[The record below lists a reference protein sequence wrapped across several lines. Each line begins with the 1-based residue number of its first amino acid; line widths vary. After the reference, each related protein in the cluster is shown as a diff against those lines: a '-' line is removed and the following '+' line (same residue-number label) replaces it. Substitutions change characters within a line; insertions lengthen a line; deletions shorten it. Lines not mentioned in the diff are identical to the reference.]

1 MLINKV
7 TKSRKS
13 KKGFTLLEEIIS
25 FALLSIILI
34 PIANLVLTSVKINKS
49 TENKQQAKAVL
60 QETIENIKAIDE
72 FSSALSKP
80 LNNGIILS
88 EATGEDGKLMY
99 SLSGEINGFS
109 IEGSIREKSQVIN
122 NKISEMEVD
131 RAIYFHHG
139 SISISNGKDVIGEA
153 IKKTS
158 DSSAISSEEVFIE
171 MKEVE
176 DRKETVEINVT
187 YGESSIVILTP
198 KEKALL
204 ICLNEDSEKK
214 LNLSVDNK
222 SHTENLKIY
231 LYNKK
236 KVSERQDVIISKFNG
251 QIELIEGVQHSDD
264 VINEKLYFV
273 ESRANKDGEVVEN
286 MNLELLK

>member
-13 KKGFTLLEEIIS
+13 KKGFTLLEVIIS
-25 FALLSIILI
+25 FALISIILI
-34 PIANLVLTSVKINKS
+34 PIANLVLTSVKINKF

-60 QETIENIKAIDE
+60 QETIENIKAIDN
-72 FSSALSKP
+72 FSSALSQP
-80 LNNGIILS
+80 LNNGITLS
-88 EATGEDGKLMY
+88 EATGEDNKLIY
-99 SLSGEINGFS
+99 SISGEINGFS
-109 IEGSIREKSQVIN
+109 IEGSIKEQSQVIN
-122 NKISEMEVD
+122 NKVSEMEVD
-131 RAIYFHHG
+131 RTIYFNKG
-139 SISISNGKDVIGEA
+139 SISLSNGKEIIGEA

-158 DSSAISSEEVFIE
+158 DSSVISSEEVFIE
-171 MKEVE
+171 MKE
-176 DRKETVEINVT
+176 TGEINVT
-187 YGESSIVILTP
+187 YGVSSIDILTP

-214 LNLSVDNK
+214 LNLSVENK

-231 LYNKK
+231 LYNGG

-251 QIELIEGVQHSDD
+251 QIELIEGVQYSENI
-264 VINEKLYFV
+264 INGKLYFV
-273 ESRANKDGEVVEN
+273 ELRANKNGEVVEN

>member
-13 KKGFTLLEEIIS
+13 KKGFTLLEVIIS
-25 FALLSIILI
+25 FALISIILI

-60 QETIENIKAIDE
+60 QETIENIKSIDN

-80 LNNGIILS
+80 LNNGITLS
-88 EATGEDGKLMY
+88 EATGEDNKLIY

-109 IEGSIREKSQVIN
+109 IEGSIKEKSQVVN
-122 NKISEMEVD
+122 NKVSEMEVD
-131 RAIYFHHG
+131 RTIYFNKG
-139 SISISNGKDVIGEA
+139 SISISNGKEVIGEA

-171 MKEVE
+171 MKEAG
-176 DRKETVEINVT
+176 EINVT
-187 YGESSIVILTP
+187 YGGSIIAIP
-198 KEKALL
+198 KPEAKSLL

-214 LNLSVDNK
+214 LNLSVENK
-222 SHTENLKIY
+222 SNTENLKIY
-231 LYNKK
+231 LYNGE
-236 KVSERQDVIISKFNG
+236 KVSERQDIIIYKFNG
-251 QIELIEGVQHSDD
+251 QVELIEGVQYSENI
-264 VINEKLYFV
+264 INGKLYFV
-273 ESRANKDGEVVEN
+273 ELRANKNGEVVEN

>member
-13 KKGFTLLEEIIS
+13 KKGFTLLEVIIS
-25 FALLSIILI
+25 FALISIILI

-60 QETIENIKAIDE
+60 QETIENIKAVDN

-80 LNNGIILS
+80 LNNGITLS
-88 EATGEDGKLMY
+88 EATGEDNKLVY
-99 SLSGEINGFS
+99 SISGEINGFS
-109 IEGSIREKSQVIN
+109 IEGSIKEQSQVIN
-122 NKISEMEVD
+122 NKVSEMEVD
-131 RAIYFHHG
+131 RTIYFHHG
-139 SISISNGKDVIGEA
+139 SISISNGKEVIEEA
-153 IKKTS
+153 IKKLS
-158 DSSAISSEEVFIE
+158 DNLATPSEEVFIQ
-171 MKEVE
+171 MKEAG
-176 DRKETVEINVT
+176 EINVT
-187 YGESSIVILTP
+187 YGGSIIAIP
-198 KEKALL
+198 KPEAKSLL

-214 LNLSVDNK
+214 LNLSVENK

-231 LYNKK
+231 LYNGE

-251 QIELIEGVQHSDD
+251 QVELIEGVQHSEDI
-264 VINEKLYFV
+264 INEKLYFV
-273 ESRANKDGEVVEN
+273 ELSANKNGEVVEN

>member
-13 KKGFTLLEEIIS
+13 KKGFTLLEVIIS
-25 FALLSIILI
+25 FALISIILI

-60 QETIENIKAIDE
+60 QETIENIKSIDN

-80 LNNGIILS
+80 LNNGITLS
-88 EATGEDGKLMY
+88 EATGEDNKLIY
-99 SLSGEINGFS
+99 SISGEINGFS
-109 IEGSIREKSQVIN
+109 IEGFIKEKSQVIN
-122 NKISEMEVD
+122 NKVSEMEVD
-131 RAIYFHHG
+131 RTIYYHHG
-139 SISISNGKDVIGEA
+139 SISISNGKEVIGEA
-153 IKKTS
+153 IKKLS
-158 DSSAISSEEVFIE
+158 DNLATPSEEVFIE
-171 MKEVE
+171 MKEAG
-176 DRKETVEINVT
+176 EINVT
-187 YGESSIVILTP
+187 YGGSIIAIP
-198 KEKALL
+198 KPEAKSLL

-214 LNLSVDNK
+214 LNLNVENK

-231 LYNKK
+231 LFNGE

-251 QIELIEGVQHSDD
+251 QVELIEGVHHSEDI
-264 VINEKLYFV
+264 INEKLYFV
-273 ESRANKDGEVVEN
+273 ELSANKNGEVVEN

>member
-13 KKGFTLLEEIIS
+13 KKGFTLLEVIIS
-25 FALLSIILI
+25 FALISIILI

-60 QETIENIKAIDE
+60 QETIENIKAIDN

-80 LNNGIILS
+80 LNNGITLS
-88 EATGEDGKLMY
+88 EATGEDNKLIY

-109 IEGSIREKSQVIN
+109 IEGSIKEKSQVVN
-122 NKISEMEVD
+122 NKVSEMEVD
-131 RAIYFHHG
+131 RTIYFNKG
-139 SISISNGKDVIGEA
+139 SISISNGKEVIGEA

-171 MKEVE
+171 MKEAG
-176 DRKETVEINVT
+176 EINVT
-187 YGESSIVILTP
+187 YGVSSIDILTP

-214 LNLSVDNK
+214 LKLNVENK
-222 SHTENLKIY
+222 SLTENLKIY

-236 KVSERQDVIISKFNG
+236 KVSERQDIIISKFIG
-251 QIELIEGVQHSDD
+251 QIELIEGVQYSENI
-264 VINEKLYFV
+264 INGKLYFV
-273 ESRANKDGEVVEN
+273 ELRANKNGEVVET

>member
-13 KKGFTLLEEIIS
+13 KKGFTLLEVIIS
-25 FALLSIILI
+25 FALISIILI

-60 QETIENIKAIDE
+60 QETIENIKAIDN
-72 FSSALSKP
+72 FSSALSQP
-80 LNNGIILS
+80 LNNGITLS
-88 EATGEDGKLMY
+88 EATGEDNKLIY

-109 IEGSIREKSQVIN
+109 IEGSIKEKSQVVN
-122 NKISEMEVD
+122 NKVSEMEVD
-131 RAIYFHHG
+131 RTIYFNKG
-139 SISISNGKDVIGEA
+139 SISISNGKEVIGEA

-171 MKEVE
+171 MKEAG
-176 DRKETVEINVT
+176 EINVT
-187 YGESSIVILTP
+187 YGGSIIAIP
-198 KEKALL
+198 KPEAKSLL

-214 LNLSVDNK
+214 LNLSVENK

-231 LYNKK
+231 LYNGE
-236 KVSERQDVIISKFNG
+236 KVSERQDVIISKYNG
-251 QIELIEGVQHSDD
+251 QIELIEGVQHSEDI
-264 VINEKLYFV
+264 INEKLYFV
-273 ESRANKDGEVVEN
+273 ELSANKNGEVVEN

>member
-13 KKGFTLLEEIIS
+13 KKGFTLLEVIIS
-25 FALLSIILI
+25 FALISIILI

-60 QETIENIKAIDE
+60 QETIENIKAIDN

-80 LNNGIILS
+80 LNNGITLS
-88 EATGEDGKLMY
+88 EATGEDNKLVY
-99 SLSGEINGFS
+99 SISGEINGFS
-109 IEGSIREKSQVIN
+109 IEGSIKEQSQVIN
-122 NKISEMEVD
+122 NKVSEMEVD
-131 RAIYFHHG
+131 RTIYFHKG
-139 SISISNGKDVIGEA
+139 SISLSNGKEVIGEA

-171 MKEVE
+171 MKEAG
-176 DRKETVEINVT
+176 EINVT
-187 YGESSIVILTP
+187 YGVSSIDILTP

-204 ICLNEDSEKK
+204 ICLNENSEKK
-214 LNLSVDNK
+214 LKLNVENK
-222 SHTENLKIY
+222 SLTENLKIY

-236 KVSERQDVIISKFNG
+236 KVSERQDIIISKFIG
-251 QIELIEGVQHSDD
+251 QIELIEGVQHSEDI
-264 VINEKLYFV
+264 INGKLYFV
-273 ESRANKDGEVVEN
+273 ELRANKNGEVVET

>member
-13 KKGFTLLEEIIS
+13 KKGFTLLEVIIS
-25 FALLSIILI
+25 FALISIILI

-60 QETIENIKAIDE
+60 QETIENIKSIDN

-80 LNNGIILS
+80 LNNGITLS
-88 EATGEDGKLMY
+88 EATGEDNKLIY
-99 SLSGEINGFS
+99 SISGEINGFS
-109 IEGSIREKSQVIN
+109 IEGFIKEKSQVIN
-122 NKISEMEVD
+122 NKVSEMEVD
-131 RAIYFHHG
+131 RTIYYHHG
-139 SISISNGKDVIGEA
+139 SISISNGKEVIGEA
-153 IKKTS
+153 IKKLS
-158 DSSAISSEEVFIE
+158 DNLATPSEEVFIE
-171 MKEVE
+171 MK
-176 DRKETVEINVT
+176 KAGEINVT
-187 YGESSIVILTP
+187 YGGSIIAIP
-198 KEKALL
+198 KPEAKSLL

-214 LNLSVDNK
+214 LNLSVENK

-231 LYNKK
+231 LFNGE

-251 QIELIEGVQHSDD
+251 QIELIEGVQHSEDI
-264 VINEKLYFV
+264 INEKLYFV
-273 ESRANKDGEVVEN
+273 DLKANKNGEVVEN

>member
-13 KKGFTLLEEIIS
+13 KKGFTLLEVIIS
-25 FALLSIILI
+25 FALISIILI

-60 QETIENIKAIDE
+60 QETIENIKAIDN

-80 LNNGIILS
+80 LNNGITLS
-88 EATGEDGKLMY
+88 EATGEDNKLIY

-109 IEGSIREKSQVIN
+109 IEGSIKEKSQVVN
-122 NKISEMEVD
+122 NKVSEMEVD
-131 RAIYFHHG
+131 RTIYFNKG
-139 SISISNGKDVIGEA
+139 SISISNGKEVIGEA
-153 IKKTS
+153 IKKLS
-158 DSSAISSEEVFIE
+158 DNLTTPSEEVFIE
-171 MKEVE
+171 MKEAG
-176 DRKETVEINVT
+176 EINVT
-187 YGESSIVILTP
+187 YGGSIIAIP
-198 KEKALL
+198 KPEAKSLL
-204 ICLNEDSEKK
+204 ICVNEDSEKK
-214 LNLSVDNK
+214 LNLSVENK

-231 LYNKK
+231 LFNGE

-251 QIELIEGVQHSDD
+251 QIELIEGVQHSEDI
-264 VINEKLYFV
+264 INEKLYFV
-273 ESRANKDGEVVEN
+273 ELRANKNGEVVEN

>member
-13 KKGFTLLEEIIS
+13 KKGFTLLEVIIS
-25 FALLSIILI
+25 FALISIILI

-60 QETIENIKAIDE
+60 QETIENIKAIDN
-72 FSSALSKP
+72 FSSALSQP
-80 LNNGIILS
+80 LNNGITLS
-88 EATGEDGKLMY
+88 EATGEDNKLIY

-109 IEGSIREKSQVIN
+109 IEGSIKEKSQVVN
-122 NKISEMEVD
+122 NKVSEMEVD
-131 RAIYFHHG
+131 RTIYFNKG
-139 SISISNGKDVIGEA
+139 SISISNGKEVIGEA

-171 MKEVE
+171 MKEAG
-176 DRKETVEINVT
+176 EINVT
-187 YGESSIVILTP
+187 YGGSIIAIP
-198 KEKALL
+198 KPEAKSLL

-214 LNLSVDNK
+214 LNLSVENK

-231 LYNKK
+231 LFNGE

-251 QIELIEGVQHSDD
+251 QIELIEGVQHSEDI
-264 VINEKLYFV
+264 INEKLYFV
-273 ESRANKDGEVVEN
+273 ELRANKNGEVVEN

>member
-13 KKGFTLLEEIIS
+13 KKGFTLLEVIIS
-25 FALLSIILI
+25 FALISIILI

-60 QETIENIKAIDE
+60 QETIENIKAVDN

-80 LNNGIILS
+80 LNNGITLS
-88 EATGEDGKLMY
+88 EATGEDNKLIY
-99 SLSGEINGFS
+99 SISGEINGFS
-109 IEGSIREKSQVIN
+109 IDGSIKEQSQVIN
-122 NKISEMEVD
+122 NTVSEMEVD
-131 RAIYFHHG
+131 RTIYFHHG
-139 SISISNGKDVIGEA
+139 SISISNGKEVIGEA
-153 IKKTS
+153 IKKLS
-158 DSSAISSEEVFIE
+158 DNLATPSEEVFIE
-171 MKEVE
+171 MKEAG
-176 DRKETVEINVT
+176 EINVT
-187 YGESSIVILTP
+187 YGGSIIAIP
-198 KEKALL
+198 KPEAKSLL

-214 LNLSVDNK
+214 LNLSVENK

-231 LYNKK
+231 LFNRE

-251 QIELIEGVQHSDD
+251 QIELIEGVQHSEDI
-264 VINEKLYFV
+264 INEKLYFV
-273 ESRANKDGEVVEN
+273 ELRANKNGEVVEN

>member
-13 KKGFTLLEEIIS
+13 KKGFTLLEVIIG
-25 FALLSIILI
+25 FALISIILI

-60 QETIENIKAIDE
+60 QETIENIKAVDN

-80 LNNGIILS
+80 LNNGITLS
-88 EATGEDGKLMY
+88 EATGEDNKLVY
-99 SLSGEINGFS
+99 SISGEINGFS
-109 IEGSIREKSQVIN
+109 IEGSIKEKSQVIN
-122 NKISEMEVD
+122 NKVSEMEVD
-131 RAIYFHHG
+131 RTIYYHHG
-139 SISISNGKDVIGEA
+139 SLSISNGKEVIGEA
-153 IKKTS
+153 IKKLS
-158 DSSAISSEEVFIE
+158 DNLATPSEEVFIE
-171 MKEVE
+171 MKEAG
-176 DRKETVEINVT
+176 EINVT
-187 YGESSIVILTP
+187 YGGSIIAIP
-198 KEKALL
+198 KPEAKSLL

-214 LNLSVDNK
+214 LNLSVENK

-231 LYNKK
+231 LFNGE

-251 QIELIEGVQHSDD
+251 QIELIEGVQHSEDI
-264 VINEKLYFV
+264 INEKLYFV
-273 ESRANKDGEVVEN
+273 DLKANKNGEVVEN

>member
-13 KKGFTLLEEIIS
+13 KKGFTLLEVIIS
-25 FALLSIILI
+25 FALISIILI

-60 QETIENIKAIDE
+60 QETIENIKSIDN

-80 LNNGIILS
+80 LNNGITLS
-88 EATGEDGKLMY
+88 EATGEDNKLIY
-99 SLSGEINGFS
+99 SISGEINGFS
-109 IEGSIREKSQVIN
+109 IEGFIKERSQVIN
-122 NKISEMEVD
+122 NKVSEMEVD
-131 RAIYFHHG
+131 RTIYYHHG
-139 SISISNGKDVIGEA
+139 SISISNGKEVIGEA
-153 IKKTS
+153 IKKLS
-158 DSSAISSEEVFIE
+158 DNLATPSEEVFIE
-171 MKEVE
+171 MKEAG
-176 DRKETVEINVT
+176 EINVT
-187 YGESSIVILTP
+187 YGGSIIAIP
-198 KEKALL
+198 KPEAKSLL

-214 LNLSVDNK
+214 LNLSVENK

-231 LYNKK
+231 LYNGE

-251 QIELIEGVQHSDD
+251 QIELIEGVQHSEDI
-264 VINEKLYFV
+264 INEKLYFV
-273 ESRANKDGEVVEN
+273 ELKANKNGEVVEN

>member
-13 KKGFTLLEEIIS
+13 KKGFTLLEVIIS
-25 FALLSIILI
+25 FALISIILI

-60 QETIENIKAIDE
+60 QETIENIKTVDN

-80 LNNGIILS
+80 LNNGITLS
-88 EATGEDGKLMY
+88 EATGEDNKLIY
-99 SLSGEINGFS
+99 SISGEINGFS
-109 IEGSIREKSQVIN
+109 IEGSIKEQSKVIN
-122 NKISEMEVD
+122 NKVSEMEVD
-131 RAIYFHHG
+131 RTIYFHHG
-139 SISISNGKDVIGEA
+139 SISISNGKEVIGEA
-153 IKKTS
+153 IKKLS
-158 DSSAISSEEVFIE
+158 DSLATPSEEVFIE
-171 MKEVE
+171 MKE
-176 DRKETVEINVT
+176 TGEINVT
-187 YGESSIVILTP
+187 YGGSIIAIP
-198 KEKALL
+198 KPEAKSLL

-214 LNLSVDNK
+214 LNLSVENK

-231 LYNKK
+231 LFNGK

-273 ESRANKDGEVVEN
+273 ELRANKNGEVVEN

>member
-13 KKGFTLLEEIIS
+13 KKGFTLLEVIIS
-25 FALLSIILI
+25 FALISIILI

-60 QETIENIKAIDE
+60 QETIENIKSIDN

-80 LNNGIILS
+80 LNNGITLS
-88 EATGEDGKLMY
+88 EATGEDNKLIY
-99 SLSGEINGFS
+99 SISGEINGFS
-109 IEGSIREKSQVIN
+109 IEGFIKEKSQVIN
-122 NKISEMEVD
+122 NKVSEMEVD
-131 RAIYFHHG
+131 RTIYYHHG
-139 SISISNGKDVIGEA
+139 SISISNGKEVIGEA
-153 IKKTS
+153 IKKLS
-158 DSSAISSEEVFIE
+158 DNLATPSEEVFIE
-171 MKEVE
+171 MKEAG
-176 DRKETVEINVT
+176 EINVT
-187 YGESSIVILTP
+187 YGGSIIAIP
-198 KEKALL
+198 KPEAKSLL

-214 LNLSVDNK
+214 LNLSVENK

-231 LYNKK
+231 LYNGG

-251 QIELIEGVQHSDD
+251 QIELIEGVQYSEDI
-264 VINEKLYFV
+264 INEKLYFV
-273 ESRANKDGEVVEN
+273 ELSANKDGEVVET

>member
-13 KKGFTLLEEIIS
+13 KKGFTLLEVIIS
-25 FALLSIILI
+25 FALISIILI

-60 QETIENIKAIDE
+60 QETIENIKAVDN

-80 LNNGIILS
+80 LNNGITLS
-88 EATGEDGKLMY
+88 EATGEDDKLIY
-99 SLSGEINGFS
+99 SISGEINGFS
-109 IEGSIREKSQVIN
+109 IEGSIKEQSQVIN
-122 NKISEMEVD
+122 NKVSEMEVD
-131 RAIYFHHG
+131 RTIYFNRG
-139 SISISNGKDVIGEA
+139 SISISNGKEVIGEA
-153 IKKTS
+153 IKKLS
-158 DSSAISSEEVFIE
+158 DNLATPSEEVFIE
-171 MKEVE
+171 MKEAG
-176 DRKETVEINVT
+176 EINVT
-187 YGESSIVILTP
+187 YGGSIIAIP
-198 KEKALL
+198 KPEAKSLL

-214 LNLSVDNK
+214 LNLSVENK

-231 LYNKK
+231 LFNGE

-251 QIELIEGVQHSDD
+251 QIELIEGVQHSEDI
-264 VINEKLYFV
+264 INEKLYFV
-273 ESRANKDGEVVEN
+273 DLKANKNGEVVEN

>member
-13 KKGFTLLEEIIS
+13 KKGFTLLEVIIS
-25 FALLSIILI
+25 FALISIILI

-60 QETIENIKAIDE
+60 QETIENIKAIDN

-80 LNNGIILS
+80 LNNGITLS
-88 EATGEDGKLMY
+88 EATGEDNKLIY

-109 IEGSIREKSQVIN
+109 IEGSIKEKSQVIN
-122 NKISEMEVD
+122 NKVSEMEVD
-131 RAIYFHHG
+131 RTIYYHHG
-139 SISISNGKDVIGEA
+139 SLSISNGKEVIGEA
-153 IKKTS
+153 IKKLS
-158 DSSAISSEEVFIE
+158 DNLATPSEEVFIE
-171 MKEVE
+171 MKEAG
-176 DRKETVEINVT
+176 EINVT
-187 YGESSIVILTP
+187 YGGSIIAIP
-198 KEKALL
+198 KPEAKSLL

-214 LNLSVDNK
+214 LNLSVENK

-231 LYNKK
+231 LFNGE

-251 QIELIEGVQHSDD
+251 QIELIEGVQHSEDI
-264 VINEKLYFV
+264 INEKLYFV
-273 ESRANKDGEVVEN
+273 ELSANKNGEVVEN

>member
-13 KKGFTLLEEIIS
+13 KKGFTLLEVIIS
-25 FALLSIILI
+25 FALISIILI

-60 QETIENIKAIDE
+60 QETIENIKAIDN

-80 LNNGIILS
+80 LNNGITLS
-88 EATGEDGKLMY
+88 EATGEDNKLIY

-109 IEGSIREKSQVIN
+109 IEGSIKEKSQVIN
-122 NKISEMEVD
+122 NKVSEMEVD
-131 RAIYFHHG
+131 RTIYYHHG
-139 SISISNGKDVIGEA
+139 SLSISNGKEVIGEA
-153 IKKTS
+153 IKKLS
-158 DSSAISSEEVFIE
+158 DNLATPSEEVFIE
-171 MKEVE
+171 MKEAG
-176 DRKETVEINVT
+176 EINVT
-187 YGESSIVILTP
+187 YGGSIIAIP
-198 KEKALL
+198 KPEAKSLL

-214 LNLSVDNK
+214 LNLSVENK

-231 LYNKK
+231 LYNGK
-236 KVSERQDVIISKFNG
+236 KVSERQDVIISKYNG
-251 QIELIEGVQHSDD
+251 QIELIEGVQHSEDI
-264 VINEKLYFV
+264 INEKLYFV
-273 ESRANKDGEVVEN
+273 ELSANKNGEVVEN

>member
-13 KKGFTLLEEIIS
+13 KKGFTLLEVIIS
-25 FALLSIILI
+25 FALISIILI

-60 QETIENIKAIDE
+60 QETIENIKAIDN
-72 FSSALSKP
+72 FSSALSKS
-80 LNNGIILS
+80 LNNGITLS
-88 EATGEDGKLMY
+88 EATGEDNKLIY

-109 IEGSIREKSQVIN
+109 IEGSIKEKSQVIN
-122 NKISEMEVD
+122 NKVSEMEVD
-131 RAIYFHHG
+131 RTIYFHHG
-139 SISISNGKDVIGEA
+139 SISISNGKEVIGEA
-153 IKKTS
+153 IKKLS
-158 DSSAISSEEVFIE
+158 DNLATPSEEVFIE
-171 MKEVE
+171 MKEAG
-176 DRKETVEINVT
+176 EINVT
-187 YGESSIVILTP
+187 YGGSIIAIP
-198 KEKALL
+198 KPEAKSLL

-214 LNLSVDNK
+214 LNLSVENK

-231 LYNKK
+231 LFNGE

-251 QIELIEGVQHSDD
+251 QIELIEGVQHSEDI
-264 VINEKLYFV
+264 INEKLYFV
-273 ESRANKDGEVVEN
+273 ELRANKNGEVVEN

>member
-13 KKGFTLLEEIIS
+13 KKGFTLLEVIIS
-25 FALLSIILI
+25 FALISIILI

-60 QETIENIKAIDE
+60 QETIENIKAIDN

-80 LNNGIILS
+80 LNNGITLS
-88 EATGEDGKLMY
+88 EATGEDNKLIY

-109 IEGSIREKSQVIN
+109 IEGSIKEKSQVIN
-122 NKISEMEVD
+122 NKVSEMEVD
-131 RAIYFHHG
+131 RTIYYHHG
-139 SISISNGKDVIGEA
+139 SLSISNGKEVIGEA
-153 IKKTS
+153 IKKLS
-158 DSSAISSEEVFIE
+158 DNLATPSEEVFIE
-171 MKEVE
+171 MKEAG
-176 DRKETVEINVT
+176 EINVT
-187 YGESSIVILTP
+187 YGGSIIAIP
-198 KEKALL
+198 KPEAKSLL

-214 LNLSVDNK
+214 LNLSVENK

-231 LYNKK
+231 LFNGE

-251 QIELIEGVQHSDD
+251 QIELIEGVQHSEDI
-264 VINEKLYFV
+264 INEKLYFV
-273 ESRANKDGEVVEN
+273 ELSANKNGGVVEN

>member
-13 KKGFTLLEEIIS
+13 KKGFTLLEVIIS
-25 FALLSIILI
+25 FALISIILI

-60 QETIENIKAIDE
+60 QETIENIKSIDN

-80 LNNGIILS
+80 LNNGITLS
-88 EATGEDGKLMY
+88 EATGEDNKLIY
-99 SLSGEINGFS
+99 SISGEINGFS
-109 IEGSIREKSQVIN
+109 IEGSIKEQSQVIN
-122 NKISEMEVD
+122 NKVSEMEVD
-131 RAIYFHHG
+131 RTIYFNKG
-139 SISISNGKDVIGEA
+139 SISLSNGKEVIGEA
-153 IKKTS
+153 IKKIS
-158 DSSAISSEEVFIE
+158 DSSAISSEEVFIQ
-171 MKEVE
+171 MKEAG
-176 DRKETVEINVT
+176 EINVT
-187 YGESSIVILTP
+187 YGVSSIDILTP

-214 LNLSVDNK
+214 LKLNVENK
-222 SHTENLKIY
+222 SLTENLKIY

-236 KVSERQDVIISKFNG
+236 KVSERQDIIISKFIG
-251 QIELIEGVQHSDD
+251 QIELIEGVQHSEDI
-264 VINEKLYFV
+264 INGKLYFV
-273 ESRANKDGEVVEN
+273 ELRANKNGEVVET

>member
-13 KKGFTLLEEIIS
+13 KKGFTLLEVIIS
-25 FALLSIILI
+25 FALISIILI

-60 QETIENIKAIDE
+60 QETIENIKAIDN
-72 FSSALSKP
+72 FSSALSQP
-80 LNNGIILS
+80 LNNGITLS
-88 EATGEDGKLMY
+88 EAIGEDGKLIY
-99 SLSGEINGFS
+99 SISGEINGFS
-109 IEGSIREKSQVIN
+109 IEGSIKEQSQVIN
-122 NKISEMEVD
+122 NKVSEMEVD
-131 RAIYFHHG
+131 RTIYFNKG
-139 SISISNGKDVIGEA
+139 SISLSNGKEIIGEA

-158 DSSAISSEEVFIE
+158 DSSVISSEEVFIE
-171 MKEVE
+171 MKE
-176 DRKETVEINVT
+176 TGEINVT
-187 YGESSIVILTP
+187 YGVSSIDILTP

-204 ICLNEDSEKK
+204 ICLNEDGEKK

-236 KVSERQDVIISKFNG
+236 KVSERQDIIISKFNG
-251 QIELIEGVQHSDD
+251 QVELIEGVQYSENI
-264 VINEKLYFV
+264 INGKLYVV
-273 ESRANKDGEVVEN
+273 ELRANKNGEVVEN

>member
-13 KKGFTLLEEIIS
+13 KKGFTLLEVIIS
-25 FALLSIILI
+25 FALISIILI

-60 QETIENIKAIDE
+60 QETIENIKAIDN

-80 LNNGIILS
+80 LNNGITLS
-88 EATGEDGKLMY
+88 EATGEDNKLIY

-109 IEGSIREKSQVIN
+109 IEGSIKEKSQVIN
-122 NKISEMEVD
+122 NKVSEMEVD
-131 RAIYFHHG
+131 RTIYYHHG
-139 SISISNGKDVIGEA
+139 SLSISNGKEVIGEA
-153 IKKTS
+153 IKKLS
-158 DSSAISSEEVFIE
+158 DNLATPSEEVFIE
-171 MKEVE
+171 MKEAG
-176 DRKETVEINVT
+176 EINVT
-187 YGESSIVILTP
+187 YGGSIIAIP
-198 KEKALL
+198 KPEAKSLL

-214 LNLSVDNK
+214 LNLSVENK

-231 LYNKK
+231 LYNGE

-251 QIELIEGVQHSDD
+251 QIELIEGVQHSEDI
-264 VINEKLYFV
+264 INEKLYFV
-273 ESRANKDGEVVEN
+273 ELSANKNGEVVEN